1 MDDRPRLPIRRSVSA
16 GPPGRSYDA
25 SSDHTSSP
33 LNDHGVRKSAM
44 SNTYKST
51 SPSATPLPVTPPPR
65 RGAGALSRPLS
76 SSDSNRNSS
85 ARKSTVTNASRHS
98 DGSGISIR
106 FSIAPR
112 PAGSAYRSFSG
123 ASDILPGTS
132 GVDDANS
139 DVVDYD
145 EISPDIVESEP
156 QFPLPITEAP
166 QEDLDEDGFGND
178 YDGADA
184 VRRGYMGIPGFYY
197 DNYSSNYNSSEED
210 PDDSSVSELFGAG
223 PSSPV
228 DVDVID
234 ETEHQDLPGVEQLAQ
249 QIQHDDDNS
258 ARVIEL
264 DSNVNY
270 VTRRHNEEDGFTYD
284 ENSDTDQ
291 SVYDHDYMNGEESQH
306 IPDFDQ
312 DNGIHDGLR
321 WSQTEADT
329 EQITSL
335 VHPPLQRP
343 GETAA
348 TFDFVYRVRDIIPE
362 EDIRGRQAQIR
373 ARSQM
378 PERALIPVYSDGLS
392 LSTFPYI
399 NSLAPLSAIVR
410 QPPRGH
416 YATTV
421 VEARDSVVSTILP
434 PMPTHPP
441 ATQMGTSAVVGQRYG
456 RRQIHHQND
465 AEVMTA
471 EEDIDYRQLEAQARS
486 ESEEQT
492 DPDDPLEI
500 LRKLRVHQ
508 HEAWHD
514 SIFTF
519 QMQQNTP
526 PTIPRE
532 RRACSQ
538 STARVLLVIFAFF
551 PPLWLVMGFGGLD
564 NIVGE
569 IPRIERIVAR
579 VLGASLFVAA
589 VVGLAVGLG
598 VGL

>member
-16 GPPGRSYDA
+16 GPPGRSYNA

-33 LNDHGVRKSAM
+33 LNDRGVRKSAM
-44 SNTYKST
+44 SNIYKST
-51 SPSATPLPVTPPPR
+51 SPSTTPLPVTPPPR
-65 RGAGALSRPLS
+65 RGAGALGRPLS

-106 FSIAPR
+106 FSIAAR

-132 GVDDANS
+132 SADDANS

-156 QFPLPITEAP
+156 QFPLPLTEAP
-166 QEDLDEDGFGND
+166 QEDVEEEGFEND
-178 YDGADA
+178 YDRADA
-184 VRRGYMGIPGFYY
+184 ARRGYMGIPGFYY

-210 PDDSSVSELFGAG
+210 PDDSSVSELFGAC

-234 ETEHQDLPGVEQLAQ
+234 ETEYHDLPGVEQMTQHQ
-249 QIQHDDDNS
+249 QDDDNS
-258 ARVIEL
+258 ARAIEL
-264 DSNVNY
+264 NGNHP
-270 VTRRHNEEDGFTYD
+270 TRRLNEQDGFAYD
-284 ENSDTDQ
+284 ENSDTEQ
-291 SVYDHDYMNGEESQH
+291 SVYDLDYMNGEESQH

-312 DNGIHDGLR
+312 DNSMQDGLR
-321 WSQTEADT
+321 WSQTEPDT
-329 EQITSL
+329 EPTTTL
-335 VHPPLQRP
+335 VHPLLQRP

-348 TFDFVYRVRDIIPE
+348 TFDFVYRVRDIISE
-362 EDIRGRQAQIR
+362 EDIRGRQAQIS

-399 NSLAPLSAIVR
+399 NSIAPLSAIVR

-421 VEARDSVVSTILP
+421 VEARDSVVTTILP

-441 ATQMGTSAVVGQRYG
+441 AIRTGMSAVVGQRYG
-456 RRQIHHQND
+456 RRKIQLQNE
-465 AEVMTA
+465 AESVTD

-486 ESEEQT
+486 ESEEQA
-492 DPDDPLEI
+492 DPDYTLEI
-500 LRKLRVHQ
+500 LRQLRAHQ

-532 RRACSQ
+532 RRACSK
-538 STARVLLVIFAFF
+538 SMARVLLVIFTFF

-564 NIVGE
+564 NAVGE
-569 IPRIERIVAR
+569 IPRIERMVAR
-579 VLGASLFVAA
+579 VLGASLFVMA
-589 VVGLAVGLG
+589 VVGLAVGLA